1 MRLLSTIITLFLS
14 LTNLYGQIEIEL
26 YFKNTCDNSISKLEF
41 ELLNLNVAKDNLQ
54 SDIRSEKGVAIVP
67 AAGIYYLTS
76 NFVWGDN
83 MVGMFDQ
90 IINIK
95 DSPKQVDT
103 LDVPAIKFTWDGV
116 LHSKYWNYFKC
127 DKLCDGLE
135 SDLYPNGKKRIE
147 GEFKNGKPIHLTEYR
162 NDETKESEF
171 WYRLG
176 TNQYERVNY
185 FNESGMLETY
195 ELYQSSKRK
204 TTKTTFIA
212 NGHRV
217 AREVTKHS
225 IEK

>member
-1 MRLLSTIITLFLS
+1 M
-14 LTNLYGQIEIEL
+14 
-26 YFKNTCDNSISKLEF
+26 
-41 ELLNLNVAKDNLQ
+41 NLNIVKGNLQ
-54 SDIRSEKGVAIVP
+54 SDIKSDKGVAIVP
-67 AAGIYYLTS
+67 AAGLYHLTS

-90 IINIK
+90 TINIT

-103 LDVPAIKFTWDGV
+103 LDIPALKFTWDGV

-135 SDLYPNGKKRIE
+135 TDFYSNGRKRME

-162 NDETKESEF
+162 DDGTKENEF
-171 WYRLG
+171 WYQLV

-185 FNESGMLETY
+185 FNESGILETY
-195 ELYQSSKRK
+195 ELYQSSKRRTK
-204 TTKTTFIA
+204 KTTFMA
-212 NGHRV
+212 NGHRIG
-217 AREVTKHS
+217 REVTKHS